1 MRRRR
6 LSGTS
11 WLLLTI
17 VGIAV
22 LLTAIGV
29 LFVHSTTGQGE
40 PFPGRTARGQIL
52 KALFALAAFFA
63 ATRFS
68 YLTLGRLAYILYF
81 AGLAA
86 LAGLLVAKSGRI
98 NRFVEL
104 AIVQVQPS
112 ELFKVALIL
121 ALARYLRFRQDQ
133 YRLRGLAMPFAMTI
147 APMALVALQP
157 DLGTSL
163 MFPAILLGMLVVAG
177 GRPLYLAAALFLG
190 AATVPGAYLL
200 GEKARIFR
208 AYQMQRIQVFFKQ
221 GSEELGD
228 EALQLRQSLI
238 AIGSGGLWGKGYG
251 KGTQNSLWWLPA
263 KHTDFIYSVI
273 AEEWGFVGAAGVAAC
288 FALLSLSI
296 LKISMAV
303 REPFGRLAAAGVAV
317 LFAVQSA
324 ANIAMSMGLAPVTGL
339 PLPFVSHGGSSLLAS
354 YIALAVAYGVA
365 ARPVVAVAPKD
376 LIPNREEAPPP
387 LVERAASPL
396 LEHRWP
402 VE

>member
-1 MRRRR
+1 MAQFGPNRR
-6 LSGTS
+6 TFMVVA
-11 WLLLTI
+11 I
-17 VGIAV
+17 VAIP
-22 LLTAIGV
+22 LILTAVGV
-29 LFVHSTTGQGE
+29 LFVHSTTSYGE
-40 PFPGRTARGQIL
+40 PFPGRAARGQML

-68 YLTLGRLAYILYF
+68 YLALKRVAYLLYF
-81 AGLAA
+81 AGLAV
-86 LAGLLVAKSGRI
+86 LAGLLIMKTGRI
-98 NRFVEL
+98 NRFLEL
-104 AIVQVQPS
+104 AVIQVQPS

-133 YRLRGLAMPFAMTI
+133 YRLRGLVIPFAMTI
-147 APMALVALQP
+147 LPMALVAAQP

-163 MFPAILLGMLVVAG
+163 IFPAILLGMLLVAG
-177 GRPLYLAAALFLG
+177 GRPLYLAVAVFLG
-190 AATVPGAYLL
+190 TATVPGAYFL

-208 AYQMQRIQVFFKQ
+208 GYQMQRIEVFFRQ

-228 EALQLRQSLI
+228 DALQLRQSMI

-288 FALLSLSI
+288 FFALALSVLGVSA
-296 LKISMAV
+296 AV
-303 REPFGRLAAAGVAV
+303 REPFGCLAAAGVGV
-317 LFAVQSA
+317 LFATQSA
-324 ANIAMSMGLAPVTGL
+324 ANMAMTMGLTPVTGL

-354 YIALAVAYGVA
+354 YLALAVAYGVA
-365 ARPVVAVAPKD
+365 ARPARAVAPKD
-376 LIPNREEAPPP
+376 LVPDREEARP
-387 LVERAASPL
+387 LVVERPASPL
-396 LEHRWP
+396 LQDRWP